1 MVKGEFMIKY
11 QCTSPIN
18 ANACHIYKDQ
28 RCCIGCR
35 HKKDDDCRCSE
46 IKCKCKYKIIT
57 KY

>member
-1 MVKGEFMIKY
+1 MIKY